1 MVSDEERI
9 ERILKVAKIQ
19 YFKCPK
25 HGIRIGYFYTCDE
38 CNRKLYEGEKCQ
50 PTK

>member
-1 MVSDEERI
+1 MVDEERI
-9 ERILKVAKIQ
+9 ERILKTANIQ

-38 CNRKLYEGEKCQ
+38 CNRKLYEGDDNEKV
-50 PTK
+50 K